1 MTNHNQSQSRKVVV
15 VGAGDV
21 GSSFAYALAQRGIAE
36 EIAMIDRNQE
46 LMKGQVLD
54 LVHGAPYYPTVKIY
68 NGDKTDYADARVI
81 VITAGAKQNPGE
93 SRLELLKKNV
103 NIIERIVSE
112 IIEQESTA
120 MLVIVSNP
128 VDVLTYFACKK
139 SGWPR
144 ERVIGSG
151 TVLDS
156 ARLRYL
162 ISDHCNVDVKN
173 VHAYIIGEHGDSEFA
188 AWSMCHIG
196 GMPLQE
202 FLRLRGEDNK
212 IEENKITIEQKVRDS
227 AYHIIGYK
235 GATYYAVGL
244 ALVKI
249 TEAILLNERS
259 ILSISMYLQGEYGIS
274 DVCMGVPCLVSAR
287 GAEEI
292 IEKKLPSKE
301 QKALERSAGILKKAI
316 QEVGNYQ

>member
-1 MTNHNQSQSRKVVV
+1 MNNDLKSQSRKVVI

-21 GSSFAYALAQRGIAE
+21 GSSFAYALAQKGIAE
-36 EIAMIDRNQE
+36 EIAMIDLNQR

-54 LVHGAPYYPTVKIY
+54 LVHGAPYYPTVKIFT
-68 NGDKTDYADARVI
+68 GDKKDYSDARII
-81 VITAGAKQNPGE
+81 VVTAGAKQKPGE

-103 NIIERIVSE
+103 KIIEGIVSD
-112 IIEQESTA
+112 IVEQNSTA
-120 MLVIVSNP
+120 ILVIVSNP
-128 VDVLTYFACKK
+128 VDVLTYFARKK

-188 AWSMCHIG
+188 AWSMSHIA
-196 GMPLQE
+196 GMPLEE
-202 FLRLRGEDNK
+202 FLSRKGTSDKNKEDQKN
-212 IEENKITIEQKVRDS
+212 IEQKVRDS

-249 TEAILLNERS
+249 TEAILLNQRS
-259 ILSISMYLQGEYGIS
+259 VLTVSMYLHGEYGIS
-274 DVCMGVPCLVSAR
+274 DVCLGVPCLVSAR
-287 GAEEI
+287 GVEEI
-292 IEKKLPSKE
+292 IEKKLPAEE
-301 QKALERSAGILKKAI
+301 QKALERSAGILKKSI
-316 QEVGNYQ
+316 QQVGK